1 MSCCIHTLAALLISC
16 PDSSDEP
23 IGILLYILAPTA
35 FFHDHVKTFDVLL
48 HHLSPFSIKFLNNLD
63 GHLPES
69 IYLVD

>member
-1 MSCCIHTLAALLISC
+1 MSYCIHILVALLISC

-23 IGILLYILAPTA
+23 IGILLYILAPAA
-35 FFHDHVKTFDVLL
+35 FFHNHGKTFDVLL
-48 HHLSPFSIKFLNNLD
+48 NHLSPFSIKFLNNLN